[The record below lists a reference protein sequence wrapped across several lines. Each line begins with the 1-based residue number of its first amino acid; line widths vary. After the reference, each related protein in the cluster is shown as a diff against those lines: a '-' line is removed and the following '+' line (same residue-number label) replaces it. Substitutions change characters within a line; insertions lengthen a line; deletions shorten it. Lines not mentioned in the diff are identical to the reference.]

1 MANLLTKY
9 EAATQLRVS
18 IRTLERWVADGSLKV
33 VKLPSGA
40 VRIDAAEVARLISGG
55 LNATAEATP

>member
-9 EAATQLRVS
+9 EAATQLRIS
-18 IRTLERWVADGSLKV
+18 IRTLERWVADGTLEV

-40 VRIDAAEVARLISGG
+40 VRIDAAEVTRITGG
-55 LNATAEATP
+55 LKTESVS